1 MKESYEKLLVKLSH
15 IQENNI
21 LIAKDSKRGK
31 LEDSLNLVTGDED
44 YLLNL
49 QDEVRKLHFQVK

>member
-1 MKESYEKLLVKLSH
+1 MKESYEKILQKLSN

-21 LIAKDSKRGK
+21 LIPKDSKRGK
-31 LEDSLNLVTGDED
+31 PEDSINMATGDED

-49 QDEVRKLHFQVK
+49 

>member
-1 MKESYEKLLVKLSH
+1 MKESYEKLLIKLSH

-21 LIAKDSKRGK
+21 LIAKDSKRLK
-31 LEDSLNLVTGDED
+31 PEDSLSLATGDED

-49 QDEVRKLHFQVK
+49 QDEVRKLHF